1 MPLKEVI
8 LSSTLFLGEYAHP
21 GQMVTF
27 TCEAKDIGTAVL
39 EWYSDE
45 YIGSGGD
52 VIEISRNDGNNQTR
66 LGGNTV
72 ATRVSVNTYS
82 GVTVIVS
89 QLHIMTS
96 EQIPTSSMTCATNGN
111 GPRKVIPFTTT
122 GMKSLIPCTCT
133 PRWKGPRAPFEPS
146 APRLQCPG
154 SRSATNLVNGQN
166 AIVSRL
172 ITLVVT
178 GCD

>member
-1 MPLKEVI
+1 MSLQEVT
-8 LSSTLFLGEYAHP
+8 LSSTLYLGEYARP

-72 ATRVSVNTYS
+72 ATRVSVTTYS
-82 GVTVIVS
+82 GITVVFS

-96 EQIPTSSMTCATNGN
+96 EQIPTSSMTCAINGQ
-111 GPRKVIPFTTT
+111 GPRDTISFTTT
-122 GMKSLIPCTCT
+122 GTKSLNPYT
-133 PRWKGPRAPFEPS
+133 
-146 APRLQCPG
+146 
-154 SRSATNLVNGQN
+154 VDQN
-166 AIVSRL
+166 FCEYMFLLNSIFLGISL
-172 ITLVVT
+172 YTMNYTLVM
-178 GCD
+178 